1 MLYNYKNSMGMIE
14 CGEWEK
20 QAGKQAGRPTDTQ
33 RARESHL

>member
-20 QAGKQAGRPTDTQ
+20 QAGRQADRH
-33 RARESHL
+33 AES